1 LINNEEDMKSGFI
14 SIIGRPNTGKSTL
27 LNTIIGTK
35 VAIAT
40 SKPQTTRNTIRG
52 IFTDHK
58 RDKQMVFLDTPGI
71 HMPKNKL
78 GEKLV
83 ASSRRSM
90 RDVDLVLLLVDER
103 SKLEEEDKI
112 FKNLASISSPKI
124 IVINK
129 LDLMN
134 PDQYKELY
142 DYYKTKEGFNDVIGI
157 TAKDGK
163 NVDTLLDEVAS
174 YCNDENIH
182 FPENMYTDQQERFLA
197 SEIIREKLFM
207 YLDKEVPF
215 GVAVSIEKFK
225 EIKGIIDMEAVITCE
240 RDSHKSIIIG
250 KSGRKLKGVG
260 KSARLELEDIF
271 GVKVNVKL
279 WVRVRKNW
287 RESDVQLKNLGYG
300 DI

>member
-1 LINNEEDMKSGFI
+1 MKSGFI

-40 SKPQTTRNTIRG
+40 PKPQTTRNTIRG

-58 RDKQMVFLDTPGI
+58 RDRQMVFLDTPGI

-129 LDLMN
+129 LDVMK
-134 PDQYKELY
+134 PDQFKGLY
-142 DYYKTKEGFNDVIGI
+142 DYYKTKEGFEDVIGI

-163 NVDTLLDEVAS
+163 NVDALLDKVAL

-240 RDSHKSIIIG
+240 RDSHKGIIIG
-250 KSGRKLKGVG
+250 KSGRKLKGIG

-271 GVKVNVKL
+271 GVKVNMKL

>member
-1 LINNEEDMKSGFI
+1 MKSGFI

-27 LNTIIGTK
+27 LNMIIGTK

-40 SKPQTTRNTIRG
+40 PKPQTTRNTIRG
-52 IFTDHK
+52 IFTDHI

-90 RDVDLVLLLVDER
+90 RDVDLVLILVDER

-129 LDLMN
+129 LDVMK
-134 PDQYKELY
+134 PDQFKGLY
-142 DYYKTKEGFNDVIGI
+142 DYYKTKEGFEDVIGI

-163 NVDTLLDEVAS
+163 NVDTLLDKVAL

>member
-1 LINNEEDMKSGFI
+1 MKSGFI

-27 LNTIIGTK
+27 LNMIIGTK

-40 SKPQTTRNTIRG
+40 PKPQTTRNTIRG
-52 IFTDHK
+52 IFTDHI

-112 FKNLASISSPKI
+112 FKNLTSISSPKI

-129 LDLMN
+129 LDVMK
-134 PDQYKELY
+134 PDQFKELY
-142 DYYKTKEGFNDVIGI
+142 DYYKTKEGFEDVIGI

-163 NVDTLLDEVAS
+163 NVDALLDKVAL

-215 GVAVSIEKFK
+215 GVAVGIEKFK
-225 EIKGIIDMEAVITCE
+225 EMKGVIDIEAVITCE
-240 RDSHKSIIIG
+240 RDSHKGIIIG
-250 KSGRKLKGVG
+250 KSGRKLKGIG

-271 GVKVNVKL
+271 GVKVNMKL

-300 DI
+300 NI

>member
-1 LINNEEDMKSGFI
+1 MKSGFI

-27 LNTIIGTK
+27 LNMIIGTK

-40 SKPQTTRNTIRG
+40 PKPQTTRNTIRG
-52 IFTDHK
+52 IFTDNI

-129 LDLMN
+129 LDVMK
-134 PDQYKELY
+134 PDQFKELY
-142 DYYKTKEGFNDVIGI
+142 DYYKTKEGFEDVIGI

-163 NVDTLLDEVAS
+163 NVDALLDKVAL

-215 GVAVSIEKFK
+215 GVAVGIEKFK
-225 EIKGIIDMEAVITCE
+225 EMKGVIDIEAVITCE
-240 RDSHKSIIIG
+240 RDSHKGIIIG
-250 KSGRKLKGVG
+250 KSGRKLKGIG

-271 GVKVNVKL
+271 GVKVNMKL

-287 RESDVQLKNLGYG
+287 RESHVQLKNLGYG

>member
-1 LINNEEDMKSGFI
+1 MKSGFI

-52 IFTDHK
+52 IFTDNI

-129 LDLMN
+129 LDVMK
-134 PDQYKELY
+134 PDQFKGLY
-142 DYYKTKEGFNDVIGI
+142 DYYKTKEGFEDVIGI

-163 NVDTLLDEVAS
+163 NVDALLDKVAL

-215 GVAVSIEKFK
+215 GVAVGIEKFK
-225 EIKGIIDMEAVITCE
+225 EMKGVIDIEAVITCE
-240 RDSHKSIIIG
+240 RDSHKGIIIG
-250 KSGRKLKGVG
+250 KSGRKLKGIS

-271 GVKVNVKL
+271 GVKVNMKL

>member
-1 LINNEEDMKSGFI
+1 MKSGFI

-182 FPENMYTDQQERFLA
+182 FSENMYTDQQERFLA

-240 RDSHKSIIIG
+240 RDSHKGIIIG
-250 KSGRKLKGVG
+250 KSGRKLKGIG

-271 GVKVNVKL
+271 GVKVNMKL

>member
-1 LINNEEDMKSGFI
+1 MKSGFI

-27 LNTIIGTK
+27 LNMIIGTK

-40 SKPQTTRNTIRG
+40 PKPQTTRNTIRG
-52 IFTDHK
+52 IFTDNI

-129 LDLMN
+129 LDVMK
-134 PDQYKELY
+134 PDQFKGLY
-142 DYYKTKEGFNDVIGI
+142 DYYKTKEGFEDVIGI

-163 NVDTLLDEVAS
+163 NVDALLDKVAL

-215 GVAVSIEKFK
+215 GIAVGIEKFK
-225 EIKGIIDMEAVITCE
+225 EMKGVIDIEAVITCE
-240 RDSHKSIIIG
+240 RDSHKGIIIG
-250 KSGRKLKGVG
+250 KSGRKLKGIG

-271 GVKVNVKL
+271 GVKVNMKL

>member
-1 LINNEEDMKSGFI
+1 MKSGFI

-40 SKPQTTRNTIRG
+40 PKPQTTRNTIRG

-58 RDKQMVFLDTPGI
+58 RDRQMVFLDTPGI

-129 LDLMN
+129 LDVMK
-134 PDQYKELY
+134 PDQFKGLY
-142 DYYKTKEGFNDVIGI
+142 DYYKTKEGFEDVIGI

-163 NVDTLLDEVAS
+163 NVDALLDKVAL
-174 YCNDENIH
+174 YCNDGNIH

-215 GVAVSIEKFK
+215 GVAVGIEKFK
-225 EIKGIIDMEAVITCE
+225 EMKGVIDIEAVITCE
-240 RDSHKSIIIG
+240 RDSHKGIIIG
-250 KSGRKLKGVG
+250 KSGRKLKGIG

-271 GVKVNVKL
+271 GVKVNMKL

>member
-1 LINNEEDMKSGFI
+1 MKSGFI

-27 LNTIIGTK
+27 LNMIIGTK

-40 SKPQTTRNTIRG
+40 PKPQTTRNTIRG
-52 IFTDHK
+52 IFTDNI

-129 LDLMN
+129 LDVMK
-134 PDQYKELY
+134 PDQFKGLY
-142 DYYKTKEGFNDVIGI
+142 DYYKTKEGFEDVIGI

-163 NVDTLLDEVAS
+163 NVDALLDKVAL

-215 GVAVSIEKFK
+215 GVAVGIEKFK
-225 EIKGIIDMEAVITCE
+225 EMKGVIDIEAVITCE
-240 RDSHKSIIIG
+240 RDSHKGIIIG
-250 KSGRKLKGVG
+250 KSGRKLKGTG

-271 GVKVNVKL
+271 GVKVNMKL

>member
-1 LINNEEDMKSGFI
+1 MKSGFI

-27 LNTIIGTK
+27 LNMIIGTK

-40 SKPQTTRNTIRG
+40 PKPQTTRNTIRG
-52 IFTDHK
+52 IFTDNI

-129 LDLMN
+129 LDVMK
-134 PDQYKELY
+134 PDQFKGLY
-142 DYYKTKEGFNDVIGI
+142 DYYKTKEGFEDVIGI
-157 TAKDGK
+157 TAIDGK
-163 NVDTLLDEVAS
+163 NVDALLDKVAL

-215 GVAVSIEKFK
+215 GVAVGIEKFK
-225 EIKGIIDMEAVITCE
+225 EMKGVIDIEAVITCE
-240 RDSHKSIIIG
+240 RDSHKGIIIG
-250 KSGRKLKGVG
+250 KSGRKLKGIG

-271 GVKVNVKL
+271 GVKVNMKL

>member
-1 LINNEEDMKSGFI
+1 MKSGFI

-27 LNTIIGTK
+27 LNMIIGTK

-40 SKPQTTRNTIRG
+40 PKPQTTRNTIRG
-52 IFTDHK
+52 IFTDNI

-129 LDLMN
+129 LDVMK
-134 PDQYKELY
+134 PDQFKGLY
-142 DYYKTKEGFNDVIGI
+142 DYYKTKEGFDNVIGI

-197 SEIIREKLFM
+197 SEIIREKLFV

-215 GVAVSIEKFK
+215 GVAVGIEKFK
-225 EIKGIIDMEAVITCE
+225 EMKGVIDIEAVITCE
-240 RDSHKSIIIG
+240 RDSHKGIIIG
-250 KSGRKLKGVG
+250 KSGRKLKGIG

-271 GVKVNVKL
+271 GVKVNMKL

>member
-1 LINNEEDMKSGFI
+1 MKSGFI

-27 LNTIIGTK
+27 LNMIIGTK

-40 SKPQTTRNTIRG
+40 PKPQTTRNTIRG
-52 IFTDHK
+52 IFTDHS

-112 FKNLASISSPKI
+112 FKNLESISSPKI

-129 LDLMN
+129 LDVMK
-134 PDQYKELY
+134 PDQFKELY
-142 DYYKTKEGFNDVIGI
+142 DYYKTKEGFEDVIGI

-163 NVDTLLDEVAS
+163 NVGVLLDKVAL

-225 EIKGIIDMEAVITCE
+225 EVKGVIDIEAVITCE
-240 RDSHKSIIIG
+240 RDSHKGIIIG
-250 KSGRKLKGVG
+250 KSGRKLKGIG

-271 GVKVNVKL
+271 GIKVNMKL

>member
-1 LINNEEDMKSGFI
+1 MKSGFI

-27 LNTIIGTK
+27 LNMIIGTK

-40 SKPQTTRNTIRG
+40 PKPQTTRNTIRG
-52 IFTDHK
+52 IFTDHI

-90 RDVDLVLLLVDER
+90 RDVDLVLILVDER

-129 LDLMN
+129 LDVMK
-134 PDQYKELY
+134 PDQFKGLY
-142 DYYKTKEGFNDVIGI
+142 DYYKTKEGFEDVIGI

-163 NVDTLLDEVAS
+163 NVDTLLDKVAL

-215 GVAVSIEKFK
+215 GVAVGIEKFK
-225 EIKGIIDMEAVITCE
+225 EMKGVIDIEAVITCE
-240 RDSHKSIIIG
+240 RDSHKGIIIG
-250 KSGRKLKGVG
+250 KSGRKLKGIG

-271 GVKVNVKL
+271 GVKVNMKL

>member
-1 LINNEEDMKSGFI
+1 MKSGFI

-27 LNTIIGTK
+27 LNMIIGTK

-40 SKPQTTRNTIRG
+40 PKPQTTRNTIRG
-52 IFTDHK
+52 IFTDNI

-129 LDLMN
+129 LDVMK
-134 PDQYKELY
+134 PDQFKGLY
-142 DYYKTKEGFNDVIGI
+142 DYYKTKEGFEDVIGI

-163 NVDTLLDEVAS
+163 NVDALLDKVAL

-197 SEIIREKLFM
+197 SEIIREKLFV

-215 GVAVSIEKFK
+215 GVAVGIEKFK
-225 EIKGIIDMEAVITCE
+225 EVKGVIDIEAVITCE
-240 RDSHKSIIIG
+240 RDSHKGIIIG
-250 KSGRKLKGVG
+250 KSGRKLKGIG

>member
-1 LINNEEDMKSGFI
+1 MKSGFI

-112 FKNLASISSPKI
+112 FKNLAYISSPKI

-250 KSGRKLKGVG
+250 KSGRKLKGIG

>member
-1 LINNEEDMKSGFI
+1 MKSGFI

-40 SKPQTTRNTIRG
+40 PKPQTTRNTIRG

-58 RDKQMVFLDTPGI
+58 RDRQMVFLDTPGI

-129 LDLMN
+129 LDVMK
-134 PDQYKELY
+134 PDQFKGLY
-142 DYYKTKEGFNDVIGI
+142 DYYKTKEGFDNVIGI

-215 GVAVSIEKFK
+215 GVAVGIEKFK
-225 EIKGIIDMEAVITCE
+225 ELKGIIDMEAVITCE
-240 RDSHKSIIIG
+240 RDSHKGIIIG
-250 KSGRKLKGVG
+250 KSGRKLKGIG

-271 GVKVNVKL
+271 GVKVNMKL

>member
-1 LINNEEDMKSGFI
+1 MKSGFI

-129 LDLMN
+129 LDVMK
-134 PDQYKELY
+134 PDQFKGLY
-142 DYYKTKEGFNDVIGI
+142 DYYKTKEGFEDVIGI

-163 NVDTLLDEVAS
+163 NVGVLLDKVAL

-225 EIKGIIDMEAVITCE
+225 EVKGVIDIEAVITCE
-240 RDSHKSIIIG
+240 RDSHKGIIIG
-250 KSGRKLKGVG
+250 KSGRKLKGIG

-271 GVKVNVKL
+271 GIKVNMKL

>member
-1 LINNEEDMKSGFI
+1 MKSGFI

-27 LNTIIGTK
+27 LNMIIGTK

-40 SKPQTTRNTIRG
+40 PKPQTTRNTIRG
-52 IFTDHK
+52 IFTDHS

-112 FKNLASISSPKI
+112 FKNLESISSPKI

-129 LDLMN
+129 LDVMK
-134 PDQYKELY
+134 PDQFKELY
-142 DYYKTKEGFNDVIGI
+142 DYYKTKEGFEDVIGI

-163 NVDTLLDEVAS
+163 NVGVLLDKVAL
-174 YCNDENIH
+174 YCNDENIY
-182 FPENMYTDQQERFLA
+182 FPENMYTDQQEKFLA

-225 EIKGIIDMEAVITCE
+225 EVKGVIDIEAVITCE
-240 RDSHKSIIIG
+240 RDSHKGIIIG
-250 KSGRKLKGVG
+250 KSGRKLKGIG

-271 GVKVNVKL
+271 GIKVNMKL

>member
-1 LINNEEDMKSGFI
+1 LINNEEYMKSGFI

-27 LNTIIGTK
+27 LNMIIGTK

-40 SKPQTTRNTIRG
+40 PKPQTTRNTIRG
-52 IFTDHK
+52 IFTDNI

-129 LDLMN
+129 LDVMK
-134 PDQYKELY
+134 PDQFKGLY
-142 DYYKTKEGFNDVIGI
+142 DYYKTKEGFDNVIGI

-197 SEIIREKLFM
+197 SEIIREKLFV

-215 GVAVSIEKFK
+215 GVAVGIEKFK
-225 EIKGIIDMEAVITCE
+225 EMKGVIDIEAVITCE
-240 RDSHKSIIIG
+240 RDSHKGIIIG
-250 KSGRKLKGVG
+250 KSGRKLKGIG

-271 GVKVNVKL
+271 GVKVNMKL

>member
-1 LINNEEDMKSGFI
+1 MKSGFI

-27 LNTIIGTK
+27 LNMIIGTK

-40 SKPQTTRNTIRG
+40 PKPQTTRNTIRG
-52 IFTDHK
+52 IFTDHS

-112 FKNLASISSPKI
+112 FKNLESISSPKI

-129 LDLMN
+129 LDVMK
-134 PDQYKELY
+134 PDQFKELY
-142 DYYKTKEGFNDVIGI
+142 DYYKTKEGFEDVIGI

-163 NVDTLLDEVAS
+163 NVGVLLDKVAL

-182 FPENMYTDQQERFLA
+182 FPENMYTDQQEKFLA

-225 EIKGIIDMEAVITCE
+225 EVKGVIDIEAVITCE
-240 RDSHKSIIIG
+240 RDSHKGIIIG
-250 KSGRKLKGVG
+250 KSGRKLKGIG

-271 GVKVNVKL
+271 GIKVNMKL

>member
-1 LINNEEDMKSGFI
+1 MKSGFI

-40 SKPQTTRNTIRG
+40 PKPQTTRNTIRG

-58 RDKQMVFLDTPGI
+58 RDRQMVFLDTPGI

-240 RDSHKSIIIG
+240 RDSHKGIIIG
-250 KSGRKLKGVG
+250 KSGRKLKGIG

>member
-1 LINNEEDMKSGFI
+1 MKSGFI

-40 SKPQTTRNTIRG
+40 PKPQTTRNTIRG

-58 RDKQMVFLDTPGI
+58 RDRQMVFLDTPGI

-129 LDLMN
+129 LDVMK
-134 PDQYKELY
+134 PDQFKGLY
-142 DYYKTKEGFNDVIGI
+142 DYYKTKEGFEDVIGI

-163 NVDTLLDEVAS
+163 NVDALLDKVAL

-240 RDSHKSIIIG
+240 RDSHKGIIIG
-250 KSGRKLKGVG
+250 KSGRKLKGIG

>member
-1 LINNEEDMKSGFI
+1 MKSGFI

-40 SKPQTTRNTIRG
+40 PKPQTTRNTIRG

-58 RDKQMVFLDTPGI
+58 RDRQMVFLDTPGI

-129 LDLMN
+129 LDVMK
-134 PDQYKELY
+134 PDQFKGLY
-142 DYYKTKEGFNDVIGI
+142 DYYKTKEGFDNVIGI

-197 SEIIREKLFM
+197 SEIIREKLFV

-215 GVAVSIEKFK
+215 GVAVGIEKFK
-225 EIKGIIDMEAVITCE
+225 EMKGVIDIEAVITCE
-240 RDSHKSIIIG
+240 RDSHKGIIIG
-250 KSGRKLKGVG
+250 KSGRKLKGIG

-271 GVKVNVKL
+271 GVKVNMKL

>member
-1 LINNEEDMKSGFI
+1 MKSGFI

-40 SKPQTTRNTIRG
+40 PKPQTTRNTIRG
-52 IFTDHK
+52 IFTDNI

-129 LDLMN
+129 LDVMK
-134 PDQYKELY
+134 PDQFKGLY
-142 DYYKTKEGFNDVIGI
+142 DYYKTKAGFEDVIGI

-163 NVDTLLDEVAS
+163 NVDALLDKVAL

-215 GVAVSIEKFK
+215 GVAVGIEKFK
-225 EIKGIIDMEAVITCE
+225 EMKGVIDIEAVITCE
-240 RDSHKSIIIG
+240 RDSHKGIIIG
-250 KSGRKLKGVG
+250 KSGRKLKGIG

-271 GVKVNVKL
+271 GVKVNMKL

>member
-1 LINNEEDMKSGFI
+1 MKSGFI

-27 LNTIIGTK
+27 LNMIIGTK

-40 SKPQTTRNTIRG
+40 TKPQTTRNTIRG
-52 IFTDHK
+52 IFTDNI

-129 LDLMN
+129 LDVMK
-134 PDQYKELY
+134 PDQFKGLY
-142 DYYKTKEGFNDVIGI
+142 DYYKTKEGFEDVIGI

-163 NVDTLLDEVAS
+163 NVDALLDKVAL

-215 GVAVSIEKFK
+215 GVAVGIEKFK
-225 EIKGIIDMEAVITCE
+225 EMKGVIDIEAVITCE
-240 RDSHKSIIIG
+240 RDSHKGIIIG
-250 KSGRKLKGVG
+250 KSGRKLKGIG

-271 GVKVNVKL
+271 GVKVNMKL

>member
-1 LINNEEDMKSGFI
+1 MKSGFI

-134 PDQYKELY
+134 PDQYKGLY
-142 DYYKTKEGFNDVIGI
+142 DYYKTKEGFEDVIGI

-163 NVDTLLDEVAS
+163 NVDALLDKVAL

-215 GVAVSIEKFK
+215 GVAVGIEKFK
-225 EIKGIIDMEAVITCE
+225 EMKGVIDIEAVITCE
-240 RDSHKSIIIG
+240 RDSHKGIIIG
-250 KSGRKLKGVG
+250 KSGRKLKGIG

-271 GVKVNVKL
+271 GVKVNMKL

>member
-1 LINNEEDMKSGFI
+1 MKSGFI

-27 LNTIIGTK
+27 LNMIVGTK

-40 SKPQTTRNTIRG
+40 PKPQTTRNTIRG
-52 IFTDHK
+52 IFTDNI

-129 LDLMN
+129 LDVMK
-134 PDQYKELY
+134 PDQFKGLY
-142 DYYKTKEGFNDVIGI
+142 DYYKTKEGFEDVIGI

-163 NVDTLLDEVAS
+163 NVDVLLDKVAL

-215 GVAVSIEKFK
+215 GVAVGIEKFK
-225 EIKGIIDMEAVITCE
+225 EMKGVIDIEAVITCE
-240 RDSHKSIIIG
+240 RDSHKGIIIG
-250 KSGRKLKGVG
+250 KSGRKLKGIG

-271 GVKVNVKL
+271 GVKVNMKL

>member
-1 LINNEEDMKSGFI
+1 MKSGFI

-27 LNTIIGTK
+27 LNMIIGTK

-40 SKPQTTRNTIRG
+40 PKPQTTRNTIRG
-52 IFTDHK
+52 IFTDNI

-129 LDLMN
+129 LDVMK
-134 PDQYKELY
+134 PDQFKGLY
-142 DYYKTKEGFNDVIGI
+142 DYYKTKEGFEDVIGI

-163 NVDTLLDEVAS
+163 NVDALLDKVAL

-215 GVAVSIEKFK
+215 GVAVGIEKFK
-225 EIKGIIDMEAVITCE
+225 EMKGVIDIEAVITCE
-240 RDSHKSIIIG
+240 RDSHKGIIIG
-250 KSGRKLKGVG
+250 KSGRKLKGIS

-271 GVKVNVKL
+271 GVKVNMKL

>member
-1 LINNEEDMKSGFI
+1 MKSGFI

-27 LNTIIGTK
+27 LNMIIGTK

-40 SKPQTTRNTIRG
+40 PKPQTTRNTIRG
-52 IFTDHK
+52 IFTDHI

-103 SKLEEEDKI
+103 FKLEEEDKI
-112 FKNLASISSPKI
+112 FKNLAFISSPKI

-129 LDLMN
+129 LDVMK
-134 PDQYKELY
+134 PDQFKGLY
-142 DYYKTKEGFNDVIGI
+142 DYYKTKEGFEDVIGI

-163 NVDTLLDEVAS
+163 NVDTLLDKVAL

-215 GVAVSIEKFK
+215 GVAVGIEKFK
-225 EIKGIIDMEAVITCE
+225 EVKGVIDIEAVITCE
-240 RDSHKSIIIG
+240 RDSHKGIIIG
-250 KSGRKLKGVG
+250 KSGRKLKGIG

-271 GVKVNVKL
+271 GVKVNMKL

>member
-1 LINNEEDMKSGFI
+1 MKSGFI

-27 LNTIIGTK
+27 LNMIIGTK

-40 SKPQTTRNTIRG
+40 PKPQTTRNTIRG
-52 IFTDHK
+52 IFTDNI

-129 LDLMN
+129 LDVMK
-134 PDQYKELY
+134 PDQFKGLY
-142 DYYKTKEGFNDVIGI
+142 DYYKTKEGFEDVIGI

-163 NVDTLLDEVAS
+163 NVDALLDKVAL

-215 GVAVSIEKFK
+215 GVAVSVEKFK

-240 RDSHKSIIIG
+240 RDSHKGIIIG
-250 KSGRKLKGVG
+250 KSGRKLKGIG

-271 GVKVNVKL
+271 GVKVNMKL

>member
-1 LINNEEDMKSGFI
+1 MKSGFI

-71 HMPKNKL
+71 HIPKNKL

-112 FKNLASISSPKI
+112 FKNLAYISSPKI

-250 KSGRKLKGVG
+250 KSGRKLKGIG

-271 GVKVNVKL
+271 AVKVNVKL

>member
-1 LINNEEDMKSGFI
+1 MKSGFI

-134 PDQYKELY
+134 PDQFKGLY
-142 DYYKTKEGFNDVIGI
+142 DYYKTKEGFDNVIGI

-197 SEIIREKLFM
+197 SEIIREKLFV

-215 GVAVSIEKFK
+215 GVAVGIEKFK
-225 EIKGIIDMEAVITCE
+225 EMKGVIDIEAVITCE
-240 RDSHKSIIIG
+240 RDSHKGIIIG
-250 KSGRKLKGVG
+250 KSGRKLKGIG

-271 GVKVNVKL
+271 GVKVNMKL

>member
-1 LINNEEDMKSGFI
+1 MKSGFI

-112 FKNLASISSPKI
+112 FKNLAYISSPKI

-142 DYYKTKEGFNDVIGI
+142 DYYKTKEGSNDVIGI

-250 KSGRKLKGVG
+250 KSGRKLKGIG

-271 GVKVNVKL
+271 AVKVNVKL

>member
-1 LINNEEDMKSGFI
+1 MKSGFI

-27 LNTIIGTK
+27 LNMIIGTK

-40 SKPQTTRNTIRG
+40 PKPQTTRNTIRG
-52 IFTDHK
+52 IFTDHI

-129 LDLMN
+129 LDVMK
-134 PDQYKELY
+134 PDQFKGLY
-142 DYYKTKEGFNDVIGI
+142 DYYKTKEGFEDVIGI

-163 NVDTLLDEVAS
+163 NVDALLDKVAL

-215 GVAVSIEKFK
+215 GVAVGIEKFK
-225 EIKGIIDMEAVITCE
+225 EMKGVIDIEAVITCE
-240 RDSHKSIIIG
+240 RDSHKGIIIG
-250 KSGRKLKGVG
+250 KSGRKLKGIG

-271 GVKVNVKL
+271 GVKVNMKL

>member
-1 LINNEEDMKSGFI
+1 MKSGFI

-27 LNTIIGTK
+27 LNMIIGTK

-40 SKPQTTRNTIRG
+40 PKPQTTRNTIRG
-52 IFTDHK
+52 IFTDNI

-129 LDLMN
+129 LDVMK
-134 PDQYKELY
+134 PDQFKGLY
-142 DYYKTKEGFNDVIGI
+142 DYYKTKEGFEDVIGI

-163 NVDTLLDEVAS
+163 NVGVLLDKVAL

-225 EIKGIIDMEAVITCE
+225 EVKGVIDIEAVITCE
-240 RDSHKSIIIG
+240 RDSHKGIIIG
-250 KSGRKLKGVG
+250 KSGRKLKGIG

-271 GVKVNVKL
+271 GIKVNMKL

>member
-1 LINNEEDMKSGFI
+1 MKSGFI

-27 LNTIIGTK
+27 LNMIIGTK

-40 SKPQTTRNTIRG
+40 PKPQTTRNTIRG

-58 RDKQMVFLDTPGI
+58 RDRQMVFLDTPGI

-129 LDLMN
+129 LDVMK
-134 PDQYKELY
+134 PDQFKGLY
-142 DYYKTKEGFNDVIGI
+142 DYYKTKEGFEDVIGI

-163 NVDTLLDEVAS
+163 NVDTLLDKVAL

-215 GVAVSIEKFK
+215 GVAVGIEKFK
-225 EIKGIIDMEAVITCE
+225 EMKGVIDIEAVITCE
-240 RDSHKSIIIG
+240 RDSHKGIIIG
-250 KSGRKLKGVG
+250 KSGRKLKGIG

-271 GVKVNVKL
+271 GVKVNMKL

>member
-1 LINNEEDMKSGFI
+1 MKSGFI

-27 LNTIIGTK
+27 LNMIIGTK

-40 SKPQTTRNTIRG
+40 PKPQTTRNTIRG

-129 LDLMN
+129 LDVMK
-134 PDQYKELY
+134 PDQFKGLY
-142 DYYKTKEGFNDVIGI
+142 DYYKTKEGFEDVIGI

-163 NVDTLLDEVAS
+163 NVDALLDKVAL

-215 GVAVSIEKFK
+215 GVAVGIEKFK
-225 EIKGIIDMEAVITCE
+225 EMKGVIDIEAVITCE
-240 RDSHKSIIIG
+240 RDSHKGIIIG
-250 KSGRKLKGVG
+250 KSGRKLKGIG

-271 GVKVNVKL
+271 GVKVNMKL

>member
-14 SIIGRPNTGKSTL
+14 SIIGRSNTGKSTL

-142 DYYKTKEGFNDVIGI
+142 DYYKTKEGFKDVIGI

-240 RDSHKSIIIG
+240 RDSHKGIIIG
-250 KSGRKLKGVG
+250 KSGRKLKGIG

-279 WVRVRKNW
+279 RVRVRKNW

>member
-1 LINNEEDMKSGFI
+1 MKSGFI

-40 SKPQTTRNTIRG
+40 PKPQTTRNTIRG

-58 RDKQMVFLDTPGI
+58 RDRQMVFLDTPGI

-129 LDLMN
+129 LDVMK
-134 PDQYKELY
+134 PDQFKGLY
-142 DYYKTKEGFNDVIGI
+142 DYYKTKEGFDNVIGI

-197 SEIIREKLFM
+197 SEIIREKLFV

-225 EIKGIIDMEAVITCE
+225 EMKGVIDIEAVITCE
-240 RDSHKSIIIG
+240 RDSHKGIIIG
-250 KSGRKLKGVG
+250 KSGRKLKGIG

-271 GVKVNVKL
+271 GVKVNMKL